1 MIIVD
6 HEYFAGRAQEE
17 DDAARSATCIEG
29 RICHQ
34 NLADAYRRRCEDCPT
49 CRGIWLDRGELD
61 KILERS
67 ASDMAPSPP
76 ARMSAAQPEPY
87 PLQYRYSDDYD
98 DDYRRGDYRKRK
110 KSLLSELLD

>member
-34 NLADAYRRRCEDCPT
+34 NLADAYRRRCEDIFASTNHNASAMPAVYPT
-49 CRGIWLDRGELD
+49 TTRQPIIINTTPALTASPAAAPRLVVKDRLHHGFRG
-61 KILERS
+61 
-67 ASDMAPSPP
+67 
-76 ARMSAAQPEPY
+76 
-87 PLQYRYSDDYD
+87 
-98 DDYRRGDYRKRK
+98 RRVNA
-110 KSLLSELLD
+110 